1 MRGVLQNAQQTTF
14 DRHERRGTHNVVV
27 VVHGGRGGGGRGGRG
42 GGGGG
47 GRIHLHLLFQ
57 IGGQI
62 RMQQPQCG
70 QQRLQPG
77 YSRYML
83 DIAVERVYKKRREYC
98 VDHHQYET
106 I

>member
-1 MRGVLQNAQQTTF
+1 
-14 DRHERRGTHNVVV
+14 
-27 VVHGGRGGGGRGGRG
+27 
-42 GGGGG
+42 
-47 GRIHLHLLFQ
+47 
-57 IGGQI
+57 
-62 RMQQPQCG
+62 MQQPQCG